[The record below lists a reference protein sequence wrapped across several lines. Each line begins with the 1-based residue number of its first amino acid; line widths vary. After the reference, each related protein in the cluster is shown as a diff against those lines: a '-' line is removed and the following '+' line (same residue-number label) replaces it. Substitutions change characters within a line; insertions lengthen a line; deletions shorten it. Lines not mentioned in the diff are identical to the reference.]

1 MTRLFLGIMSIILLI
16 GAAAHRA
23 ASDRPARQIAMPW
36 SAL

>member
-1 MTRLFLGIMSIILLI
+1 MIRLFLGMMSIILLI
-16 GAAAHRA
+16 GAEVLCA